1 MAGLP
6 DLIEALNS
14 VPDAAQP
21 HVVAQVPARE
31 LSAGH
36 RLNLAS
42 GAWVELG
49 PAAGVPS
56 VDALRGAVLQRWGH
70 AIGRDTYDEYV
81 FSSAEATA
89 VEIRAMAG
97 ISVLWAVLVAADRA
111 AQLLCVQDDAARW
124 RAEEAEL
131 LGPEFTDFSER
142 NATWAG
148 LGRLRPPGWTLSV
161 IEPPDRTGDR

>member
-1 MAGLP
+1 MAGLH

-31 LSAGH
+31 LAPGR
-36 RLNLAS
+36 RLKLAS

-49 PAAGVPS
+49 PAHELPT
-56 VDALRGAVLQRWGH
+56 VDALRAAVLGRWGG
-70 AIGRDTYDEYV
+70 AICSDTYDEYV
-81 FSSAEATA
+81 FTSAEATA

-97 ISVLWAVLVAADRA
+97 ISVLWAVLLSADRS
-111 AQLLCVQDDAARW
+111 AQLLCVQHDAARW
-124 RAEEAEL
+124 QAEEADV
-131 LGPEFTDFSER
+131 LGPEFTDFAER

-148 LGRLRPPGWTLSV
+148 LGRSRPRGWTLSV
-161 IEPPDRTGDR
+161 VEPPDSPEGG